1 MRRVKGTLAALA
13 FLLALGLSGCNLLE
27 PELADTGMVKK
38 LEIEGGCWVIESNSE
53 TYLPAHLPM
62 DLRIEDL
69 RVQFEGTSRPHAA
82 SFCPG
87 LQIDLIWIEAQPA
100 VGAEG

>member
-38 LEIEGGCWVIESNSE
+38 LEIEGGLCGPCSGPVE
-53 TYLPAHLPM
+53 
-62 DLRIEDL
+62 
-69 RVQFEGTSRPHAA
+69 
-82 SFCPG
+82 
-87 LQIDLIWIEAQPA
+87 EAR
-100 VGAEG
+100 